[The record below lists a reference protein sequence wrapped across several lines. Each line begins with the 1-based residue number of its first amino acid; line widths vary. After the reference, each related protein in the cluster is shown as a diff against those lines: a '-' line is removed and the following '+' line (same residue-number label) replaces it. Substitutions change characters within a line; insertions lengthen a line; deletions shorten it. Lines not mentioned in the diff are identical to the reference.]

1 MEYPSRIVV
10 LSVKFETNSKSYV
23 EATKLHWEEIAKAFK
38 RLISFNIFPQCY
50 TLRWLFVP
58 CTIYQIYIC
67 SKSFVSST
75 FYFQISSKFD
85 PYNLYEMERMKFYEK
100 KHRVKLARL
109 SVTYNPTSIIFNAS

>member
-1 MEYPSRIVV
+1 MLYFKVAICTVYY
-10 LSVKFETNSKSYV
+10 LSN
-23 EATKLHWEEIAKAFK
+23 
-38 RLISFNIFPQCY
+38 
-50 TLRWLFVP
+50 
-58 CTIYQIYIC
+58 IC

-109 SVTYNPTSIIFNAS
+109 SVTYNPTSIIFNASYVVTVARKSKGNYSN

>member
-10 LSVKFETNSKSYV
+10 LSVKFETNSKSHV
-23 EATKLHWEEIAKAFK
+23 EATKLYWEEIAKAFK
-38 RLISFNIFPQCY
+38 RLISFNIFLQCY

-58 CTIYQIYIC
+58 CTIYQI
-67 SKSFVSST
+67 FAVNRLSST